1 MAIRDVRVVE
11 RDDSLFSITFY
22 VNHDFHQLF
31 MTREVFE
38 KVVGYDSDN
47 TLRLAEYIYT
57 LFN

>member
-1 MAIRDVRVVE
+1 MAIQ
-11 RDDSLFSITFY
+11 RDDGLFSITFY

-31 MTREVFE
+31 MTRETFE

-47 TLRLAEYIYT
+47 TLRLAAYLYS

>member
-11 RDDSLFSITFY
+11 RDDGLFSITFY

-31 MTREVFE
+31 MTRETFE
-38 KVVGYDSDN
+38 KVVGDDVN
-47 TLRLAEYIYT
+47 RLVEYLHS

>member
-1 MAIRDVRVVE
+1 MAIRNVRAVE
-11 RDDSLFSITFY
+11 RDDGLFSITFY

-38 KVVGYDSDN
+38 KVVEDGDDKLVDYLHS
-47 TLRLAEYIYT
+47 

>member
-1 MAIRDVRVVE
+1 MEISKLMAIQ
-11 RDDSLFSITFY
+11 RDDGLFSITFY
-22 VNHDFHQLF
+22 INHDFHQLF